1 MGAWAPF
8 CKPGVATVL
17 GNSGSAVEVSLD
29 VGAGRGSGR
38 GQRQRATADSRVL
51 VPRRSPARVCLPAGT
66 VWTCQNGAPFKLRG
80 WHSLAF
86 ARSSAGALARL
97 WRAGRPSCTRARARY
112 CPLVMAWLGCSP
124 QTFPPC
130 RATVDV
136 PCAMA
141 PVLPAGTMS
150 SAEGR
155 GTRQAAADQRSRARQ
170 EKQEKQERRLDPSKK
185 LRQLPGALTDAGL
198 KQAIN
203 ELPVGARLA
212 ADTVYKCWC
221 EGKFADDEFISFL
234 QSISTYSPA
243 LLQMVRPPGAP
254 QRGKGEDLMPAA
266 PQHSEEA
273 EAAMGINKEWRL
285 RRRAEA
291 VRRRAAGIT
300 GGEHEQCVGY
310 LQRTFTCLRQQL
322 PDEAQPVL
330 LDAIM
335 AFSRKSIGADAFGQ
349 QMQDLVDAYQLMV
362 PLDYVPQRQYKVGE
376 SAAETGGKR
385 GTSGMHAETCSKGSA
400 RGSKKSKAQ
409 VAPVKAIS
417 LDDTDLSRC
426 ESFLSYPSPLLPR
439 LPHPLLHPQHTQARS
454 LSQAPSWKH
463 LPKRQE
469 AVCAGD
475 IAAVGRG

>member
-1 MGAWAPF
+1 
-8 CKPGVATVL
+8 
-17 GNSGSAVEVSLD
+17 
-29 VGAGRGSGR
+29 
-38 GQRQRATADSRVL
+38 
-51 VPRRSPARVCLPAGT
+51 
-66 VWTCQNGAPFKLRG
+66 
-80 WHSLAF
+80 
-86 ARSSAGALARL
+86 
-97 WRAGRPSCTRARARY
+97 
-112 CPLVMAWLGCSP
+112 
-124 QTFPPC
+124 
-130 RATVDV
+130 
-136 PCAMA
+136 MA

-254 QRGKGEDLMPAA
+254 QRGKPTHGAPVRGSEAMGGVQHASAGGKGEDLMPAA